1 MIAFLVCLF
10 FFLMQE
16 VPGHLEGATGIL
28 RVISGTFYPAI
39 GQSGACLPGVRI
51 QILPGTG
58 GLGEV
63 GERGSDRL
71 LLSTVGMRARHRAW
85 ARRSL
90 AQE

>member
-1 MIAFLVCLF
+1 
-10 FFLMQE
+10 MQE

-28 RVISGTFYPAI
+28 QGYFRIFHLAI
-39 GQSGACLPGVRI
+39 GQSGAFLPDVRI
-51 QILPGTG
+51 RILPGTG

-71 LLSTVGMRARHRAW
+71 LLSTVGMRARYGAW